1 MEDYKLS
8 TGDSKNEMTRV
19 TKDRLYSEQRGEH
32 RETQER
38 REEAAKQ

>member
-19 TKDRLYSEQRGEH
+19 KDRLYSEQRGRTPRNTKEGS
-32 RETQER
+32 RS
-38 REEAAKQ
+38 

>member
-19 TKDRLYSEQRGEH
+19 TKDRLYSEQRGRTPRNTTEGSGS
-32 RETQER
+32 
-38 REEAAKQ
+38 